1 MFKMTLHYTRY
12 ALNLL
17 AVVGFGSKLN

>member
-1 MFKMTLHYTRY
+1 MFKMTLRYTRY